1 MITQLAKRF
10 TPDETLSI
18 PSRTREQRAVIEEL
32 PGHRLRGAPPRL
44 HPWRSAQARLCQA
57 QSQQENA
64 NARRRW
70 LRALGVERHPV
81 LSGIEAPRERAMALG
96 REGPGRRHALAV
108 VGKRALGCRVGLY
121 GRVWYRLE
129 GRHEPWIC
137 RSCVHQAHGLP
148 LYSMAA

>member
-1 MITQLAKRF
+1 MKLYLVPAGRANSV
-10 TPDETLSI
+10 LSLKNYLGI
-18 PSRTREQRAVIEEL
+18 DCEV
-32 PGHRLRGAPPRL
+32 HRLDFT
-44 HPWRSAQARLCQA
+44 PWRSAQAHLCQA

-108 VGKRALGCRVGLY
+108 VGKRALGCRGGWYGL
-121 GRVWYRLE
+121 V
-129 GRHEPWIC
+129 
-137 RSCVHQAHGLP
+137 
-148 LYSMAA
+148 